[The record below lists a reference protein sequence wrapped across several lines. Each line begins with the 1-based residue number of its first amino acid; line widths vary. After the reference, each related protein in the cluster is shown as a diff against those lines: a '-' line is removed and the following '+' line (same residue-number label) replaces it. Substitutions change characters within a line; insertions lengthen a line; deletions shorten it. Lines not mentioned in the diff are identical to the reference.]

1 MAQENIIKGSAVH
14 LTNLSTRLKST
25 TFFVKHTF
33 ESGRDLPEAR
43 DLWEFSGFSSENL
56 RFFNICRLWNENVH
70 FVKRMTKT
78 STFECEKYC
87 WKHYFL

>member
-1 MAQENIIKGSAVH
+1 MTQGNIIKGSAVH

-43 DLWEFSGFSSENL
+43 EVIAGGE
-56 RFFNICRLWNENVH
+56 
-70 FVKRMTKT
+70 
-78 STFECEKYC
+78 Y
-87 WKHYFL
+87 